1 MDQRAQFLLQKTQTP
16 DMALRRFRSSKLM
29 KKLLF
34 AVAFASCTH
43 AAYAAGCPE
52 GTEVRVKGDIPGA
65 ISYDIFSALHP
76 VTAVKLA
83 RFSAAQQ
90 VKLLPDNTPAC
101 VVADDGV
108 KDPSAVLLKI
118 PGGPMNYWVTDAQ
131 IRRAN

>member
-1 MDQRAQFLLQKTQTP
+1 MT
-16 DMALRRFRSSKLM
+16 LRRLRSCTFM

-34 AVAFASCTH
+34 AVVFASCTH
-43 AAYAAGCPE
+43 ATFAAGCPE

-65 ISYDIFSALHP
+65 ISYDIFSALQP
-76 VTAVKLA
+76 LTVAKLA

-101 VVADDGV
+101 VIADDGV